1 MTIAALRRSGYVLA
15 ALAAIA
21 VTFTV
26 VAFALPSHPPG
37 RAFPPLHPAA
47 PPTGWQ
53 RAALPNGTAVLSY
66 PPSLRPLTGDKGTVS
81 AAQLGPGGTFQLCL
95 NATPRQGAET
105 RARWAAFGL
114 KFLRAGN
121 AAGARLDA
129 AAPRVRFRGGTG
141 SCVIDDYLTKN
152 GARHYQEIA
161 CPVPGRTSASV
172 IVAAPRRLVG
182 HSPPAAVPGGGC
194 LPGALTRRRP
204 SPPGS
209 PARHPRPPTCH
220 PHPTSRPARERND
233 NG

>member
-1 MTIAALRRSGYVLA
+1 MTTAAGRRSGYVLA

-21 VTFTV
+21 AAGTV
-26 VAFALPSHPPG
+26 VAVARPGHPTG
-37 RAFPPLHPAA
+37 HAFPPLDPAA
-47 PPTGWQ
+47 APTGWP
-53 RAALPNGTAVLSY
+53 RAALPGGTAVPSC
-66 PPSLRPLTGDKGTVS
+66 PPSLRPLPGDEGTVS
-81 AAQLGPGGTFQLCL
+81 AARLGPGGTFQLCL

-161 CPVPGRTSASV
+161 CLVQGPTSASASV
-172 IVAAPRRLVG
+172 IVAAA
-182 HSPPAAVPGGGC
+182 PAASWAKV
-194 LPGALTRRRP
+194 RP
-204 SPPGS
+204 LLFQ
-209 PARHPRPPTCH
+209 AVAAYQVR
-220 PHPTSRPARERND
+220 
-233 NG
+233 